1 MRDLDNS
8 LGFNF
13 SRFNSNGWQNFALDD
28 ASQDMSLMNRNN
40 HTINNTFNNTFNNN
54 NNSSHSQLQI
64 HFSTLLNEPPQPATS
79 IYNCIES

>member
-13 SRFNSNGWQNFALDD
+13 SRFHSNGWQNFAMDE
-28 ASQDMSLMNRNN
+28 ASQDMSLMNKNITNN
-40 HTINNTFNNTFNNN
+40 HI
-54 NNSSHSQLQI
+54 QI
-64 HFSTLLNEPPQPATS
+64 HLSNFINEPPQPAAS

>member
-28 ASQDMSLMNRNN
+28 ASQDLSLMNKN
-40 HTINNTFNNTFNNN
+40 IPNTYVQMPL
-54 NNSSHSQLQI
+54 SH
-64 HFSTLLNEPPQPATS
+64 FLNEPPQPAAS
-79 IYNCIES
+79 IYNCIESEQS